1 MRPISAPH
9 PAARFRRL
17 RSSAPLRA
25 LAQEN
30 TLSVNDLIWPVFVC
44 DGQGVIQ
51 TIASMPG
58 VLRRSVD
65 LLVEAAKEAADL
77 GIPAICIFPYTRPEV
92 KTQG

>member
-44 DGQGVIQ
+44 DGQGVTQ

-58 VLRRSVD
+58 VVRAL
-65 LLVEAAKEAADL
+65 AFPQFACFPT
-77 GIPAICIFPYTRPEV
+77 PAPR
-92 KTQG
+92 